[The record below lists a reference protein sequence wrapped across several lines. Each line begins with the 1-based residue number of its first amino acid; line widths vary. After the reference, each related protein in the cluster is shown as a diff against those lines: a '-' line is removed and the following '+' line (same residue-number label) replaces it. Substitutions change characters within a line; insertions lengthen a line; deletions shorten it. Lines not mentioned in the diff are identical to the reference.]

1 MLCPAEEQAE
11 TIDKLGPLKPYLIAT
26 VPEAMLIIEPGTKK
40 GEILFGPFSFNTRE
54 FFSIVS
60 NPPMPE
66 PMETPILSKSC
77 SSKLIPES
85 LIASAVAANPNWIKG
100 SSLRESLGSI
110 FSFLS
115 KSLTVA
121 PNFVANSDVSN
132 L

>member
-1 MLCPAEEQAE
+1 
-11 TIDKLGPLKPYLIAT
+11 
-26 VPEAMLIIEPGTKK
+26 
-40 GEILFGPFSFNTRE
+40 
-54 FFSIVS
+54 
-60 NPPMPE
+60 MPE

-85 LIASAVAANPNWIKG
+85 LIASAVAAKPNWIKG